1 MKKILSIIFLLLFI
15 LLTGCGNQKQ
25 EQKNIDKSSE
35 KNVVVLA
42 AYRHLAPGNKDGLY
56 CSRVLGVWEPLITKD
71 ADNRPAPCL
80 AQSWEMR
87 DGGKEWI
94 FHLRQDVYFHNGTKF
109 TADSVDDV

>member
-1 MKKILSIIFLLLFI
+1 MVYTALFSSDSIGGKDAMKKILSIIFLLLFI
-15 LLTGCGNQKQ
+15 LLTGCGSQKQ

-71 ADNRPAPCL
+71 AYNRPAPCL
-80 AQSWEMR
+80 A
-87 DGGKEWI
+87 
-94 FHLRQDVYFHNGTKF
+94 
-109 TADSVDDV
+109 

>member
-42 AYRHLAPGNKDGLY
+42 A
-56 CSRVLGVWEPLITKD
+56 
-71 ADNRPAPCL
+71 
-80 AQSWEMR
+80 
-87 DGGKEWI
+87 
-94 FHLRQDVYFHNGTKF
+94 
-109 TADSVDDV
+109 